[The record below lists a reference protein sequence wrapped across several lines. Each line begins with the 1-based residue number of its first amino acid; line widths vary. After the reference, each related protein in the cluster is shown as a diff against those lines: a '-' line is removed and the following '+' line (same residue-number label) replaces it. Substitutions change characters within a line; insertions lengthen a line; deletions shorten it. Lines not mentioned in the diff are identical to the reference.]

1 MPGHLHVKFKLKWV
15 VLLLHKNCPFLAL
28 HISIILL
35 NPGLV
40 NHYNE
45 LLNINYVCLKLNT
58 QFFPYLY

>member
-15 VLLLHKNCPFLAL
+15 VLLLHIVPFLAL

-40 NHYNE
+40 IHYNK
-45 LLNINYVCLKLNT
+45 LLNINNVCL
-58 QFFPYLY
+58 